1 MKRRLPIRV
10 LSLLLA
16 LALLFAPAAQAL
28 TLEQARMLLTQ
39 YYIDDI
45 PASVLEQDSIASL
58 LEALGDPYTVYFT
71 AEENQLFADSM
82 RHRHR
87 RRDGGNRP
95 APHAGL

>member
-45 PASVLEQDSIASL
+45 PASVLEQDSICSL
-58 LEALGDPYTVYFT
+58 LESLGD
-71 AEENQLFADSM
+71 
-82 RHRHR
+82 H
-87 RRDGGNRP
+87 
-95 APHAGL
+95 

>member
-45 PASVLEQDSIASL
+45 PASVLDALSERAESRAA
-58 LEALGDPYTVYFT
+58 EAM
-71 AEENQLFADSM
+71 A
-82 RHRHR
+82 
-87 RRDGGNRP
+87 
-95 APHAGL
+95 